1 LPSKLTKRCALKTS
15 FLLILIITLNDSE
28 TMAIKIINAVLIL
41 MALYMG
47 IKQGWAMVSGKPEMA
62 EMFAKWNIGK
72 NGLLIIGLFT
82 IIGAIMVLIPQTFMW
97 GNFITGAGILLI
109 ICLHLNEATATT
121 ADRLKGVAIEIPF
134 LLLSLIIIYL
144 QHPLAKSL
152 S

>member
-1 LPSKLTKRCALKTS
+1 MCFKNI
-15 FLLILIITLNDSE
+15 FFINFDYHLNDSE

-41 MALYMG
+41 VALYMG
-47 IKQGWAMVSGKPEMA
+47 IKQGWAILSGKPEMA

-97 GNFITGAGILLI
+97 GNFITAAGILLI

>member
-1 LPSKLTKRCALKTS
+1 MCFKNI
-15 FLLILIITLNDSE
+15 FFINFDYHLNDSE

-41 MALYMG
+41 VALYMG

-62 EMFAKWNIGK
+62 EMFTKWNIGK

-97 GNFITGAGILLI
+97 GNFITAAGILLI